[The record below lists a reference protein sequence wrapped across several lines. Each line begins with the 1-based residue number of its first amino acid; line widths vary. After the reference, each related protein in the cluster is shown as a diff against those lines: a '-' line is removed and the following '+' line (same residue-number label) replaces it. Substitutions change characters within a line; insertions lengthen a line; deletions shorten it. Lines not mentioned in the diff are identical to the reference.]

1 MTSATSPTPPDAR
14 DPEDVPPASG
24 PKSWSKGKL
33 AGIIGGGC
41 CGLLLLAVIGIVIL
55 GTIIGPDD
63 DAEPSASATTTAEPA
78 ATEEEPEV
86 EETTEAEA
94 PSEEPSSEEP
104 SSEAAEEPAE
114 EETTEAEAEAPAEDP
129 EAWASEVEETAL
141 MGSADWQEM
150 CGGDYSLGACWIS
163 DVTSTSVGTLDVTLQ
178 LNGSD
183 AEAKGLAEGAANIIF
198 STAGPAHEDLAW
210 VVVYDASGV
219 VIDQKKRSDYPLLEG

>member
-14 DPEDVPPASG
+14 DPEGVPPASG

-41 CGLLLLAVIGIVIL
+41 CGLILLAVIGIVIL

-63 DAEPSASATTTAEPA
+63 DAEPPASATTTEEPA
-78 ATEEEPEV
+78 ATEEEPAV
-86 EETTEAEA
+86 EETAEEEA
-94 PSEEPSSEEP
+94 PSEEPT
-104 SSEAAEEPAE
+104 SEAAEEPT

-129 EAWASEVEETAL
+129 EAWASEIEASAL

-183 AEAKGLAEGAANIIF
+183 PEAKGLAEGAANIIF
-198 STAGPAHEDLAW
+198 STAGPAHEDLEW

>member
-1 MTSATSPTPPDAR
+1 MTSPTSPTPPDAR
-14 DPEDVPPASG
+14 DPEGAPPASG

-33 AGIIGGGC
+33 AGVIGGGC
-41 CGLLLLAVIGIVIL
+41 CGLILLAVIGIVIL

-63 DAEPSASATTTAEPA
+63 DAEPSASATTTEEPA
-78 ATEEEPEV
+78 APEEEPAM
-86 EETTEAEA
+86 EETTEEEA
-94 PSEEPSSEEP
+94 PSEEPT
-104 SSEAAEEPAE
+104 SEAAEEPTE

-198 STAGPAHEDLAW
+198 STAGPAHEDLEW

>member
-1 MTSATSPTPPDAR
+1 MTSPTSPTPPDAR

-41 CGLLLLAVIGIVIL
+41 CGLILLAVIGIVIL

-63 DAEPSASATTTAEPA
+63 AAEPSASATTTEEPA
-78 ATEEEPEV
+78 ATEEEPAV
-86 EETTEAEA
+86 EETTEEEA
-94 PSEEPSSEEP
+94 PSEEPT
-104 SSEAAEEPAE
+104 SEAAEEPTQ

-163 DVTSTSVGTLDVTLQ
+163 DVTSTSTGTLDVTLQ
-178 LNGSD
+178 LEGSD

-198 STAGPAHEDLAW
+198 STAGPAHEDLEW

>member
-1 MTSATSPTPPDAR
+1 MTSPTSPTPPDAR
-14 DPEDVPPASG
+14 DPEGAPLASG

-33 AGIIGGGC
+33 AGVIGGGC

-55 GTIIGPDD
+55 GTIIGPTG
-63 DAEPSASATTTAEPA
+63 DAEPSASATTTEEPA
-78 ATEEEPEV
+78 ATEEEPAV

-94 PSEEPSSEEP
+94 PSEEPPSEEP
-104 SSEAAEEPAE
+104 SSEAAEEPVE
-114 EETTEAEAEAPAEDP
+114 EETTEAEAPAEDP
-129 EAWASEVEETAL
+129 AAWAAEVEASAL
-141 MGSADWQEM
+141 MGSADWQEL
-150 CGGDYSLGACWIS
+150 CGGDYSLGICWIS

-183 AEAKGLAEGAANIIF
+183 EESQYYAEGVANTFFATAAYE
-198 STAGPAHEDLAW
+198 HEDLEW